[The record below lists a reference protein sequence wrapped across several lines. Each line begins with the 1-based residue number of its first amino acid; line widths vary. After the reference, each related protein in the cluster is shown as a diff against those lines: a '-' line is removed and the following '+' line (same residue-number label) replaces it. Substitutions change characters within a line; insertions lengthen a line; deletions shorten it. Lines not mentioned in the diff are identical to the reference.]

1 MLKKTLGKLS
11 SSALAA
17 SMLIST
23 ASVLSSANTGVIV
36 SVEGDSFLNASTV
49 ELGGQIKCSNV
60 KGWLGLATG
69 EPVKVTPRNR
79 SYYDAS
85 SNTLFVDEYQQYV
98 EKDQG
103 EGVNSTSFVIGDNA
117 ALISVQSDKPLTK
130 EIDIENQILNKAPYG
145 ATCREYNTSGDN
157 KNKLYE
163 IYLSCQVPEDST
175 VEFGREGD
183 IQYTLNL
190 KKRVPITSY
199 VLRDD
204 SGDKAKIFFNS
215 PDYENAGS
223 IQAVARDRINLSL
236 KDVGTLNTGK
246 SVLNNKKYTY
256 NDVMLYQIQD
266 ASGNFITGK
275 ALKDILHESEDGQ
288 EVFLTFPSAGKYTLR
303 CMPISIADFYEL
315 KAKEE
320 EAEKQGKYSDYL
332 RVGDVRSQ
340 LKMPSYCSFFAEVP
354 IKINELK
361 GIDKLS
367 FDKTDF
373 VLGNKGTT
381 GIKLSDHLTVSPD
394 NNNDKLTWSV
404 SGDAVKV
411 DQSGTVTAVKTGTAT
426 VSVRSLSGVVA
437 TCNFKVVNLIQSIS
451 LKNSDL
457 SVPQGHSI
465 QLEVEKKPSDSEEG
479 IEFISENPSI
489 LKVNSNGVVTAVAG
503 ANFSGDSTVV
513 NIIIR
518 SESGTEKLFP
528 INVVKAYNT
537 VKFDAAVS
545 RVSDNKANLENSL
558 IDYGNDRYGLYN
570 SQKLQIKLNALGSNG
585 KESNDA
591 IEWRATVEGTNL
603 KNVPLS
609 NLGNYGSAVLAD
621 YNKTLTLTTS
631 KDSNQTIQLTAYA
644 VDDVRG
650 VNNAYASRTFTIDTN
665 KMTNKIVIIYQNKDV
680 SSKMDLGVGTTTED
694 IVITVNPTDSKN
706 KDKLYMESSAPDV
719 VKVDFNSKNNTFKLT
734 GIQPGQADILVYAT
748 YDPSNPKTNY
758 SYVGKMV
765 VTTKTNIADKDV
777 TVVGLKDVT
786 YRRAAYTQ
794 ADFSDLA
801 LYYKNKKL
809 VYKVDYEISFQDN
822 VNAGTAKVVFTA
834 KGDSFTGTRTDE
846 FKINPYTLTDADLET
861 VINPVIY
868 SGNPMTPTAKNT
880 VTGLKVNLGNDD
892 YDIAYANNVNAGTA
906 DAIITGKG
914 NYTGTVTK
922 HFEIKPLDINK
933 VSFESIP
940 PQTVTGK
947 AVKPKV
953 VATMKISND
962 VVVKLVAGRDYQVK
976 YTNNKKVGKATA
988 TVTGLGNF
996 DSFKKIGFEI
1006 VDKSAADFKVS
1017 AIADKIYNANS
1028 IEPKPT
1034 VKYNGKKLKK
1044 GKDYSL
1050 TYEKNV
1056 EPGTAVIKIQGM
1068 GAYKGVKEVTFKIL
1082 PQEVK
1087 GVSIKTS
1094 NGGATVNATWKSQLG
1109 VDGYNVYRIDS
1120 NGSVKKVASV
1130 AGRDKKSATIT
1141 KNPKGSKFKFVVVA
1155 YKTSN
1160 GKQVESPS
1168 KDLAPATVF
1177 SDLTAKGNK
1186 VKAKW
1191 ETAKGVKGYQIQYST
1206 SSKFKSKKVITVNGA
1221 KKKSATAKGLKTGKV
1236 YNFRIRTFKNVNIG
1250 GKSVKIY
1257 SAWSKDS
1264 VKIG

>member
-1 MLKKTLGKLS
+1 
-11 SSALAA
+11 
-17 SMLIST
+17 
-23 ASVLSSANTGVIV
+23 
-36 SVEGDSFLNASTV
+36 
-49 ELGGQIKCSNV
+49 
-60 KGWLGLATG
+60 
-69 EPVKVTPRNR
+69 
-79 SYYDAS
+79 
-85 SNTLFVDEYQQYV
+85 
-98 EKDQG
+98 
-103 EGVNSTSFVIGDNA
+103 
-117 ALISVQSDKPLTK
+117 
-130 EIDIENQILNKAPYG
+130 
-145 ATCREYNTSGDN
+145 
-157 KNKLYE
+157 
-163 IYLSCQVPEDST
+163 
-175 VEFGREGD
+175 
-183 IQYTLNL
+183 
-190 KKRVPITSY
+190 
-199 VLRDD
+199 LRDD
-204 SGDKAKIFFNS
+204 DDDQAVVFF
-215 PDYENAGS
+215 GS
-223 IQAVARDRINLSL
+223 INSVYGIEATAREKIHLSL
-236 KDVGTLNTGK
+236 SNVGTLSANK
-246 SVLNNKKYTY
+246 SVLNDTRYSY
-256 NDVMLYQIQD
+256 NDIMLYQVKD
-266 ASGNFITGK
+266 ASGNFITGS
-275 ALKDILHESEDGQ
+275 ALKDILHESQDGRD
-288 EVFLTFPSAGKYTLR
+288 VYLTFPSEGTYTLR
-303 CMPISIADFYEL
+303 CMPISVAD
-315 KAKEE
+315 A
-320 EAEKQGKYSDYL
+320 ANRDNL
-332 RVGDVRSQ
+332 RSGDIQSK
-340 LKMPSYCSFFAEVP
+340 LKMPSYCPNFAEIP
-354 IKINELK
+354 IKINKLI
-361 GIDKLS
+361 GIDKLTFDQTS
-367 FDKTDF
+367 FS
-373 VLGNKGTT
+373 LSNKGTT
-381 GIKLSDHLTVSPD
+381 SVNLSDHLTITPD
-394 NNNDKLTWSV
+394 NNNDKLEWSV
-404 SGDAVKV
+404 SGNAVKV
-411 DQSGTVTAVKTGTAT
+411 DQTGLVTALKTGTAT
-426 VSVRSLSGVVA
+426 VSVKSLSGIVA
-437 TCNFKVVNLIQSIS
+437 TCNFKVGNLIQSIS
-451 LKNSDL
+451 LKNKDL

-465 QLEVEKKPSDSEEG
+465 QLEVEKKPADSDEG
-479 IEFISENPSI
+479 ISFISENPSI
-489 LKVNSNGVVTAVAG
+489 LKVNSNGVATAVAG
-503 ANFSGDSTVV
+503 ASFSGDSTVV
-513 NIIIR
+513 NVIIR
-518 SESGTEKLFP
+518 SDSGTEKLFP
-528 INVVKAYNT
+528 INVVKASNT

-585 KESNDA
+585 KESNDT

-603 KNVPLS
+603 KNVALS
-609 NLGNYGSAVLAD
+609 ELGNYGSAVLAD

-694 IVITVNPTDSKN
+694 IIITVNPTDSKN

-953 VATMKISND
+953 VATMKIAND
-962 VVVKLVAGRDYQVK
+962 VEVKLVAGRDYQVK

-996 DSFKKIGFEI
+996 DSFKKIDFEI

-1034 VKYNGKKLKK
+1034 VKYKGKKLKK

-1120 NGSVKKVASV
+1120 KGSVKKVASV